1 MRARRSA
8 LALPLG
14 WHRSPFRIARLN
26 AGCSNRS
33 RGIWTWGCW
42 VDMPP
47 ARPAVAV
54 LIHTAPVA
62 MVASL
67 EAGIDRI
74 LSEGLDAV
82 TARHQ
87 EAGGLLQD
95 GLQEMGL
102 ELFAQEGHRLPQL
115 TTVNVPEGV
124 DSAKVRGY
132 LLDRFNIEIG
142 GGVGEY
148 ASTVWRIGLMGPN
161 ANPGSVA
168 LLLSGLKEAIAKA

>member
-1 MRARRSA
+1 VAPGLAPFTISDRAFERRVQKPQSWY
-8 LALPLG
+8 LDLG
-14 WHRSPFRIARLN
+14 LLGGYATGPTGGQRTYH
-26 AGCSNRS
+26 
-33 RGIWTWGCW
+33 
-42 VDMPP
+42 
-47 ARPAVAV
+47 
-54 LIHTAPVA
+54 HTAPVA

-74 LSEGLDAV
+74 MAEGLEAV

-87 EAGGLLQD
+87 EAGGLLQA

-102 ELFAQEGHRLPQL
+102 ELFAQEGFRLPQL
-115 TTVNVPEGV
+115 TTVYVPEGV

-142 GGVGEY
+142 GGVGKY
-148 ASTVWRIGLMGPN
+148 ASTVWRIGMMGPN

-168 LLLSGLKEAIAKA
+168 LLLSALKEAIAKA

>member
-1 MRARRSA
+1 
-8 LALPLG
+8 
-14 WHRSPFRIARLN
+14 
-26 AGCSNRS
+26 
-33 RGIWTWGCW
+33 
-42 VDMPP
+42 
-47 ARPAVAV
+47 
-54 LIHTAPVA
+54 

-74 LSEGLDAV
+74 LAEGLDAV

-87 EAGGLLQD
+87 EAGTLLQE
-95 GLQEMGL
+95 GLQEVGL
-102 ELFAQEGHRLPQL
+102 ELFAQEGFRLPQL

-142 GGVGEY
+142 GGVGKY
-148 ASTVWRIGLMGPN
+148 ASTVWRIGMMGPN

-168 LLLSGLKEAIAKA
+168 LLLTALKEAIDKA